1 MATLK
6 ISTLNLNSELRGGNV
21 FNVKLDAWK
30 QTFYLWALDAS
41 KDIITIDGLNLAA
54 FAHDLANPTK
64 STGGNGPF
72 VLELGGA
79 FYKGRPIQLDD
90 QLTFTCEKGPESLN
104 CVLLCVK
111 QYFVEDRPGPDKTIA
126 DAVSRNLPGRKQPP
140 AGAYGPRTITERPTV
155 SRSRYGRTVRPGSR
169 DR

>member
-90 QLTFTCEKGPESLN
+90 QLTFTCAKGPESLN

-111 QYFVEDRPGPDKTIA
+111 QYFVEDRPGPDKTIS
-126 DAVSRNLPGRKQPP
+126 DAIQRNIPRRSNTP
-140 AGAYGPRTITERPTV
+140 AGAVGPRPNSNRPGPG
-155 SRSRYGRTVRPGSR
+155 RGQYGRAVERRSGER
-169 DR
+169 